1 MLESLTDPR
10 ALKTLPQSLESMIEA
25 TPIYSDL
32 AERSASGSNTT
43 PQLLTPAPL
52 GQVETIMK
60 LRTVDDSEAAAWLQ
74 ALNKSM
80 ARVLG
85 GEVSAGTPPLLLP
98 SARLSP
104 AAAAHFSDSESTD
117 SDESTTNGGGG
128 TAVASATNGAR
139 AIEPPARRGQR
150 VRSAARAGGRRGSRE
165 PQSVPQSVPQQEQDE
180 VNEAASPG
188 SELQSESMEDAATP
202 AALVATASVA
212 SYAPPRLVALAAVNF
227 FAVLVAFSR
236 SGEVGAWGNSRCGA
250 LAEGELIKIYRGHC
264 VRILLTL

>member
-32 AERSASGSNTT
+32 AERSASGSNIT

-165 PQSVPQSVPQQEQDE
+165 PQSVPQQEQDE

-250 LAEGELIKIYRGHC
+250 LAEGELI
-264 VRILLTL
+264 